1 MKKTYIQP
9 VLEVVK
15 LKNSMELLAGSQTL
29 GVGSGTL
36 SADEALGRDFDFNFD
51 EEEY

>member
-9 VLEVVK
+9 VLGVIK
-15 LKNSMELLAGSQTL
+15 LNNSMELLAGSQTL

-36 SADEALGRDFDFNFD
+36 SADQALGRED
-51 EEEY
+51 EGYDW